1 MDAKA
6 TAAAPTLPPVSTGL
20 RGKPV
25 LAVVGEL
32 VKARLTFLVVLTTS
46 VGFYSGSSTP
56 VDFSMLLQATW
67 GTALLAGGAAVLNQ
81 FLERE
86 FDARMRRTSDR
97 PLPSGRVS
105 PTTALGFGAGL
116 SILGMGWLLM
126 AVNPLTALLG
136 AITLVSYIF
145 CYTPLKRVTVL
156 NTVVGA
162 IPGALPPL
170 MGWTAATGTLTA
182 PGWTLFGILFFWQL
196 PHFMAIA
203 WLYREEYAGAGFRML
218 SGDDADGRRTAGS
231 AIRNTVAL
239 LVVSLFPYQ
248 FGLAGRGYLL
258 GAVVLG
264 IGFLAMSIRFARLRT
279 PSAARRLFFASILY
293 LPLLLGLLVGDKPT
307 RKLTSPGVTSLAS
320 LPVGGT
326 GATTFSSQ
334 LTPSN

>member
-6 TAAAPTLPPVSTGL
+6 TAAAPPLPPVSTGL
-20 RGKPV
+20 RGKPA

-56 VDFSMLLQATW
+56 VDFSLLLQATW

-116 SILGMGWLLM
+116 SILGMGWLLI

-136 AITLVSYIF
+136 AITLISYIF

-182 PGWTLFGILFFWQL
+182 PGWALFGILFFWQL

-203 WLYREEYAGAGFRML
+203 WLYRDEYAGAGFRML

-239 LVVSLFPYQ
+239 LLVSLFPYQ
-248 FGLAGRGYLL
+248 FGLAGRGYLF
-258 GAVVLG
+258 GAVILG
-264 IGFLAMSIRFARLRT
+264 FGFLAMSIRFGRLRT

-307 RKLTSPGVTSLAS
+307 RKLTSPTGTPLAS
-320 LPVGGT
+320 LPVGG
-326 GATTFSSQ
+326 AVTTPFSSH
-334 LTPSN
+334 